1 MQQLNNTKQQCTTIH
16 NTSQQPLHNDAL
28 NNDARNQWRVKSQ
41 QWPERDGEEEQKKY
55 AKQWTDKNQIT
66 SNRPKKTATT
76 TMHCAAKHIKM
87 KHKSALHRNKMV
99 WILIKKRQNAKA
111 RSVQCNRPA
120 NNVLKQWLQHRGR
133 FELQHSGF
141 PTHWGLNLS
150 QQHATIIYWYS
161 SNWNGPTYFICV

>member
-76 TMHCAAKHIKM
+76 TMHSAAKHIKM
-87 KHKSALHRNKMV
+87 KHKSALHRNKMF
-99 WILIKKRQNAKA
+99 WILIKKRQNTKA
-111 RSVQCNRPA
+111 RSVQCNTPVT
-120 NNVLKQWLQHRGR
+120 NVLKQWWIWMASVGLPNLLYLCIVQCTLWELVLFSLR
-133 FELQHSGF
+133 FLFVH
-141 PTHWGLNLS
+141 LL
-150 QQHATIIYWYS
+150 
-161 SNWNGPTYFICV
+161 